1 MTPDKIKYMD
11 RIDLVGILGLAWRH
25 PSNQLGESDSPTPAA
40 RTVLQIDPKDT
51 RVVLAFI
58 AVVFVAPVALIS
70 YGRHQGWQM
79 HQDCLQGALSLQG
92 DATAQELLEQCRSM
106 P

>member
-1 MTPDKIKYMD
+1 MQLDALITP
-11 RIDLVGILGLAWRH
+11 
-25 PSNQLGESDSPTPAA
+25 PAA
-40 RTVLQIDPKDT
+40 RTVIQIDPKDT

-70 YGRHQGWQM
+70 YGRHQGWQA
-79 HQDCLQGALSLQG
+79 HRDCLQGALSLRSQ
-92 DATAQELLEQCRSM
+92 DITAQELLEQCSSM

>member
-1 MTPDKIKYMD
+1 VRVIH
-11 RIDLVGILGLAWRH
+11 H
-25 PSNQLGESDSPTPAA
+25 PSTS
-40 RTVLQIDPKDT
+40 TVIEIDPQDT

-58 AVVFVAPVALIS
+58 ALVFVAPVVLVG

-79 HQDCLQGALSLQG
+79 HQDCLQGALSLQSN
-92 DATAQELLEQCRSM
+92 ATARQLLDQCSAM